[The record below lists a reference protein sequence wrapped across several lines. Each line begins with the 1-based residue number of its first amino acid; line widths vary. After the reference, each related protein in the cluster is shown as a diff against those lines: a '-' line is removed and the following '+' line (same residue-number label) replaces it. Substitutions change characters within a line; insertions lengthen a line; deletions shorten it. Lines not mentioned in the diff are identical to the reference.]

1 MKLYTTRACPFTARI
16 KIVVALKKLE
26 VELVDPSEIGPE
38 QFSQDVPEGRIP
50 ALVMEDGQI
59 LVESES
65 ICEYLE
71 ERYPERSVYPED
83 LIERAELRKWS
94 RRADIDLGQC
104 FVPFQMMQSMGK
116 SQALVDDI
124 EERFEKT
131 LDMIE
136 RQLGEGPYIMG
147 HRLTHVD
154 GVWLTRLHV
163 TEQMYKAYGMGDPF
177 ESLPKLQAYRR
188 ALSDDAIVKPIE
200 DCYLAALLEGISK
213 MQSP

>member
-16 KIVVALKKLE
+16 KIVVALKELE
-26 VELVDPSEIGPE
+26 VELVDPSEIGLE
-38 QFSQDVPEGRIP
+38 QFSLDVPERRIP

-71 ERYPERSVYPED
+71 EKFPECPVFPDD

-104 FVPFQMMQSMGK
+104 FVPFQMMQSFGK
-116 SQALVDDI
+116 SQALVEQV
-124 EERFEKT
+124 EEMFTKT
-131 LDMIE
+131 LKMIE

-147 HRLTHVD
+147 QRLTHVD

-163 TEQMYKAYGMGDPF
+163 TEQMYRAYGMGDPF
-177 ESLPKLQAYRR
+177 ESLPKLQAYRQ
-188 ALSDDAIVKPIE
+188 ALSGNAIIKPIE
-200 DCYLAALLEGISK
+200 ACYVAALLEGLSK
-213 MQSP
+213 MKTP